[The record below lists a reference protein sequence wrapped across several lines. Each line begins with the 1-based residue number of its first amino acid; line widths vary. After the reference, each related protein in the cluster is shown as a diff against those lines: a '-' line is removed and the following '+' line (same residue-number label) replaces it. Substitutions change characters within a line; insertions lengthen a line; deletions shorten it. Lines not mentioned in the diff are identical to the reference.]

1 MVRTQVG
8 SAVIALARLLDCPPR
23 HSSLGAGTEDHQ
35 ATNEDHQAA
44 STVKPGGMSELQGL
58 QVGRYWYNTVVM
70 ARLMRV
76 IYLPMRACV
85 RACVRVQ
92 QVAAARLMRVRPSSG
107 SLLVCM
113 HTFTRARSRANTH
126 THTVARRGGCADG
139 SGDDDKLSA
148 SVAGRLG
155 SVRRQLVY
163 QC

>member
-1 MVRTQVG
+1 MTWLLVRTQVG

-76 IYLPMRACV
+76 IYLPMRAACV
-85 RACVRVQ
+85 RACTTGGDGE
-92 QVAAARLMRVRPSSG
+92 ADARAPEFR
-107 SLLVCM
+107 LLACL
-113 HTFTRARSRANTH
+113 HAHIHSRALARKHTH
-126 THTVARRGGCADG
+126 THSCA
-139 SGDDDKLSA
+139 A
-148 SVAGRLG
+148 WRL
-155 SVRRQLVY
+155 R
-163 QC
+163 